1 MWLHGKNG
9 KGLQRQRRCSDKG
22 IYNLYLKGRFDCT
35 AAAVVVYVIT
45 CQRCYKLY
53 IGETIRRLS
62 DPFGKHLRSVEGFKQ
77 NPRYQ
82 GGGFPVA
89 EHFNLP
95 EHNHVHDMR
104 VSVVRQVKG
113 GTATRQREERRL
125 IFQLGT
131 LAPGGLNIDFKF
143 FHSSSKQRQRAR
155 AIFVKCINATARAC
169 VNSDARKL

>member
-1 MWLHGKNG
+1 MNQDVSETCIPPINA
-9 KGLQRQRRCSDKG
+9 QRLGVENFLCSW
-22 IYNLYLKGRFDCT
+22 
-35 AAAVVVYVIT
+35 VIGQNT
-45 CQRCYKLY
+45 DR
-53 IGETIRRLS
+53 
-62 DPFGKHLRSVEGFKQ
+62 FGKHLRSVEDFKQ

-95 EHNHVHDMR
+95 EHNHVQDMR

-131 LAPGGLNIDFKF
+131 LAPGDLNIDFKF
-143 FHSSSKQRQRAR
+143 
-155 AIFVKCINATARAC
+155 
-169 VNSDARKL
+169 L